1 MEIGYIKLYRKITNS
16 FVWTNPNMLKL
27 WMLCLMKAS
36 HSGNKFLFNGK
47 EVVVSSGEFVTGRDA
62 IAKEFNEGVPR
73 DQQIVGRTLW
83 RWIKK
88 FEEEQMLSIKS
99 TTKYS
104 VVTVKNWNEYQASD
118 QQVSINRPSTV
129 HQVSTINNAKNAEN
143 AKNAKNKDNSRQSA
157 KRTYDEDSI
166 HYQLAASLFKEIQN
180 NNPEARSPNLQ
191 IWSDDIRKMI
201 ELDGRKPE
209 QVTNMIRWSQSNDF
223 WSGIILSAKKLR
235 DKYDQ
240 MKIQANKAAATNK
253 PSYNNAPSTRKETL
267 PDWAKEENQKVEENP
282 MSEEEVAAFN
292 ERLKKIQSFG
302 KD

>member
-1 MEIGYIKLYRKITNS
+1 
-16 FVWTNPNMLKL
+16 
-27 WMLCLMKAS
+27 MLCLMKAS

-47 EVVVSSGEFVTGRDA
+47 EVVVSSGEFVTGRDV

-129 HQVSTINNAKNAEN
+129 HQVSTINNANN
-143 AKNAKNKDNSRQSA
+143 AKNAKNEKNKDNSRQSA
-157 KRTYDEDSI
+157 RRTYDEDSL
-166 HYQLAASLFKEIQN
+166 HYQLASSLFKEIQN

-191 IWSDDIRKMI
+191 TWSDDIRKMI
-201 ELDGRKPE
+201 EIDNRKPE
-209 QVTNMIRWSQSNDF
+209 QVENMIRWSQSNDF
-223 WSGIILSAKKLR
+223 WSSIILSAKKLR
-235 DKYDQ
+235 EKYDQ
-240 MKIQANKAAATNK
+240 MRVQALKGTNTGK
-253 PSYNNAPSTRKETL
+253 KQPYSNPSTRKETL
-267 PDWAKEENQKVEENP
+267 PDWAKEENQQVEEKP
-282 MSEEEVAAFN
+282 MDEESKAEFM

-302 KD
+302 KE

>member
-1 MEIGYIKLYRKITNS
+1 
-16 FVWTNPNMLKL
+16 
-27 WMLCLMKAS
+27 MLCLMKAS

-129 HQVSTINNAKNAEN
+129 HQVSTINNANN
-143 AKNAKNKDNSRQSA
+143 AKNAKNEKNKNNSRQSA
-157 KRTYDEDSI
+157 RRTYDEDSL
-166 HYQLAASLFKEIQN
+166 HYQLASSLFKEIQN

-191 IWSDDIRKMI
+191 TWSDDIRKMI
-201 ELDGRKPE
+201 EIDNRKPE
-209 QVTNMIRWSQSNDF
+209 QVENMIRWSQSNDF
-223 WSGIILSAKKLR
+223 WSSIILSAKKLR
-235 DKYDQ
+235 EKYDQ
-240 MKIQANKAAATNK
+240 MRVQALKGTNTGK
-253 PSYNNAPSTRKETL
+253 KQPYSNPSTRKETL
-267 PDWAKEENQKVEENP
+267 PDWAKKENQQVEEKP
-282 MSEEEVAAFN
+282 MKEEDKQELM
-292 ERLKKIQSFG
+292 ERLKKIQSFR
-302 KD
+302 KE

>member
-104 VVTVKNWNEYQASD
+104 VVTVKNWDEYQASD

-129 HQVSTINNAKNAEN
+129 HQVSTINNANN
-143 AKNAKNKDNSRQSA
+143 AKNAKNEKNKDNSRQSA
-157 KRTYDEDSI
+157 RRNYDEDSI
-166 HYQLAASLFKEIQN
+166 HYQLASSLFEKIKN
-180 NNPEARSPNLQ
+180 KNPEARTPNLQ
-191 IWSDDIRKMI
+191 NWSDDIRKMI
-201 ELDGRKPE
+201 ELDNRKPE
-209 QVTNMIRWSQSNDF
+209 QVENMIGWCQSHDF
-223 WSGIILSAKKLR
+223 WSGIILSGKKLR

-240 MKIQANKAAATNK
+240 MRIQALNDSK
-253 PSYNNAPSTRKETL
+253 PSNKKNYSNPSTRKETL
-267 PDWAKEENQKVEENP
+267 PDWAKEENQQVAETPMDEETKAEF
-282 MSEEEVAAFN
+282 M

>member
-104 VVTVKNWNEYQASD
+104 VITVKNWNEYQASD
-118 QQVSINRPSTV
+118 QQVSNNRPSTV
-129 HQVSTINNAKNAEN
+129 HQVSTIKNAEN

-166 HYQLAASLFKEIQN
+166 HYQLASSLFKEIQN

-191 IWSDDIRKMI
+191 TWSDDIRKMI
-201 ELDGRKPE
+201 EIDNRKPE
-209 QVTNMIRWSQSNDF
+209 QVENMIRWSQSNDF
-223 WSGIILSAKKLR
+223 WSSIILSAKKLR
-235 DKYDQ
+235 EKYDQ
-240 MKIQANKAAATNK
+240 MRVQALKGTNTSK
-253 PSYNNAPSTRKETL
+253 KQPYSNPSTRKETL
-267 PDWAKEENQKVEENP
+267 PDWAKEENQQVEEKP
-282 MSEEEVAAFN
+282 MDEKTKAEFM

-302 KD
+302 KE

>member
-1 MEIGYIKLYRKITNS
+1 VEIGYIKLYRKITNS

-129 HQVSTINNAKNAEN
+129 HQVSTIKNAKNAEN

-166 HYQLAASLFKEIQN
+166 HYQLASTLFEKIKN
-180 NNPEARSPNLQ
+180 KNTEARTPNLQ
-191 IWSDDIRKMI
+191 NWSDDIRKMI

-209 QVTNMIRWSQSNDF
+209 QVENMIAWCQSHDF
-223 WSGIILSAKKLR
+223 WSGIILSGKKLR

-240 MKIQANKAAATNK
+240 MRIQALNDSK
-253 PSYNNAPSTRKETL
+253 PSNKKNYSNPSIRKETIPEHIL
-267 PDWAKEENQKVEENP
+267 NPDTTETP

-292 ERLKKIQSFG
+292 ERLKKIQSHR